1 MVSDVAILIGHA
13 LRAFLTAKVVF
24 LKEHGSVAWSG
35 SARSELADLC
45 LLSAPT
51 PDAERRKYSAICLRA
66 SAHRTAVVLTLRSGL
81 SVHERGQPGRVCA
94 CLPRHSRWQAQ

>member
-1 MVSDVAILIGHA
+1 MAEGVGIQRISAIVSDVAIFIADA

-45 LLSAPT
+45 LLSALT
-51 PDAERRKYSAICLRA
+51 PDAERRKYSALGSRNLRYT
-66 SAHRTAVVLTLRSGL
+66 HRAV
-81 SVHERGQPGRVCA
+81 
-94 CLPRHSRWQAQ
+94 

>member
-45 LLSAPT
+45 LLSALT
-51 PDAERRKYSAICLRA
+51 PDAERRKYSAGMGAFDPPGACFVRHGGSFPA
-66 SAHRTAVVLTLRSGL
+66 WPGGNGMAGRPAGSRR
-81 SVHERGQPGRVCA
+81 QPVFG
-94 CLPRHSRWQAQ
+94 